1 MRSVSAELYPFG
13 RNGFERN
20 GLCQN
25 YIDEGTGDPVLMV
38 HGNPTWSF
46 YYRELVKRL
55 SGQFRCVVPDHI
67 GCGYSDKPSDDDYNY
82 TLESRV
88 DDLEALVEYLD
99 LRDVRLVV
107 HDWGGM
113 IGMAWAVRN
122 PDRVKQI
129 VVLNTGA
136 FHNPK
141 GLKLPPPLWLVRNTP
156 LGSLLVRG
164 MNGFARGATL
174 TCTTRTKL
182 SAEVI
187 NGYVAP
193 YDSWK
198 DRIAT
203 LRFVEDIPLNP
214 GDQAYD
220 CVTRTAEGL
229 SDLTEIPMMIC
240 WGMKDFVFD
249 EAFLVEW
256 ERRFPN
262 ASVHRF
268 DDCGHYVLE
277 DAQEEIGELVQEF
290 FGGA

>member
-1 MRSVSAELYPFG
+1 MRPVSPELYPFAQ
-13 RNGFERN
+13 NTFERN
-20 GLCQN
+20 GLRLN
-25 YIDEGTGDPVLMV
+25 YVDEGEGDPVLMV

-46 YYRELVKRL
+46 YYRELVRRL
-55 SGQFRCVVPDHI
+55 SPSYRCVVPDHI
-67 GCGYSDKPSDDDYNY
+67 GCGYSDKPGDDAYDY

-88 DDLEALVEYLD
+88 ADLEALVETLD

-122 PDRVKQI
+122 PDRVKQV
-129 VVLNTGA
+129 VVLNTAA

-164 MNGFARGATL
+164 FNGFARGATL
-174 TCTTRTKL
+174 TCTTRSML
-182 SAEVI
+182 PREVI

-193 YDSWK
+193 YDSWQ

-203 LRFVEDIPLNP
+203 LRFVEDIPLTADDP
-214 GDQAYD
+214 AWD
-220 CVTRTAEGL
+220 CVTQTAEGL
-229 SDLTEIPMMIC
+229 SQFDDTPMMIC

-262 ASVHRF
+262 ADVHRF
-268 DDCGHYVLE
+268 ADCGHYVLE
-277 DAQEEIGELVQEF
+277 DAQEEIGVLVESF
-290 FGGA
+290 FEAA